1 MKEQRGALVRK
12 GELRK
17 RGHNLGYSSRR
28 NLDDRRHY
36 DGGLFNYKR
45 PERLSRDWERNCER
59 REVSLIDRG
68 REKGNNYE
76 RNQQETEEES
86 ITGYHRLWT
95 REGRDQIIE

>member
-1 MKEQRGALVRK
+1 MKEQRGGPVRK

-28 NLDDRRHY
+28 NLDDKRHY

-45 PERLSRDWERNCER
+45 PERLSRDWER
-59 REVSLIDRG
+59 REVSLKDRG

-76 RNQQETEEES
+76 RNQRETEEES
-86 ITGYHRLWT
+86 ITGCHRLWT
-95 REGRDQIIE
+95 GEGQDQIIE